1 MSSRF
6 LFSKSSSVR
15 FLFFC
20 LLFKDAVFALEP
32 GMPVAAEL
40 RHARP
45 AIAAQQCMLAHLAG
59 VNDIMVGCNG
69 H

>member
-15 FLFFC
+15 FVLF

-45 AIAAQQCMLAHLAG
+45 AIAAQQCMLAHMAG